1 MEAKSVWNIQWM
13 EEILHQLMVYP
24 LYIYTYIYIF
34 VGFQQVSKI
43 QSAGFLPSVGVR
55 FAFWQP
61 RNLASRPE
69 IRHENLRCSVVHIRK
84 TGGYQRQ
91 GSELSQV
98 GDILR
103 VRFLFSSIL
112 QPSDDSHLMSL
123 LLLLCIHFFLVVP
136 SRCYANEWPGVLW
149 MQLVAPWRFS
159 RGNSLTDDMTGP
171 AGSYQRWCKNS
182 RLLWDTG
189 FLGLGLWLIM
199 GSYDGHIL
207 IVCSWYPDVAAGDL
221 HIGWSSPGIVSG
233 LCGYESNLRNHKIVS
248 FRLKTGIFF
257 LPQRGGMFMS
267 APAPN

>member
-1 MEAKSVWNIQWM
+1 MLKNSPQKNGSEVGLEHTVDGRNPAPIDGLSLI
-13 EEILHQLMVYP
+13 
-24 LYIYTYIYIF
+24 YIYTYIYIF

-136 SRCYANEWPGVLW
+136 SRCYANEWPGVL
-149 MQLVAPWRFS
+149 
-159 RGNSLTDDMTGP
+159 
-171 AGSYQRWCKNS
+171 
-182 RLLWDTG
+182 
-189 FLGLGLWLIM
+189 
-199 GSYDGHIL
+199 
-207 IVCSWYPDVAAGDL
+207 
-221 HIGWSSPGIVSG
+221 
-233 LCGYESNLRNHKIVS
+233 
-248 FRLKTGIFF
+248 
-257 LPQRGGMFMS
+257 
-267 APAPN
+267 

>member
-1 MEAKSVWNIQWM
+1 MLKNSPQKKWKRSRFGTYSGWKKSCTNWWFIPY
-13 EEILHQLMVYP
+13 I
-24 LYIYTYIYIF
+24 YIYTRIYIYIF

-123 LLLLCIHFFLVVP
+123 LLLLCIHFFFWWFPRVVTRM
-136 SRCYANEWPGVLW
+136 SGQACYE
-149 MQLVAPWRFS
+149 
-159 RGNSLTDDMTGP
+159 
-171 AGSYQRWCKNS
+171 
-182 RLLWDTG
+182 
-189 FLGLGLWLIM
+189 
-199 GSYDGHIL
+199 
-207 IVCSWYPDVAAGDL
+207 CSWWRHGGSLGGTASLMTWQVQQVHINGDAKTPDCCGTR
-221 HIGWSSPGIVSG
+221 VS
-233 LCGYESNLRNHKIVS
+233 
-248 FRLKTGIFF
+248 
-257 LPQRGGMFMS
+257 
-267 APAPN
+267 

>member
-24 LYIYTYIYIF
+24 LILYIF
-34 VGFQQVSKI
+34 VGFQQVSTI
-43 QSAGFLPSVGVR
+43 QGAGFLPSVGVR

-123 LLLLCIHFFLVVP
+123 LLLLCIHFFFGGSLALLREVARRAMNAVGG
-136 SRCYANEWPGVLW
+136 AMEVLSGG
-149 MQLVAPWRFS
+149 A
-159 RGNSLTDDMTGP
+159 SLT
-171 AGSYQRWCKNS
+171 
-182 RLLWDTG
+182 
-189 FLGLGLWLIM
+189 
-199 GSYDGHIL
+199 
-207 IVCSWYPDVAAGDL
+207 
-221 HIGWSSPGIVSG
+221 
-233 LCGYESNLRNHKIVS
+233 
-248 FRLKTGIFF
+248 
-257 LPQRGGMFMS
+257 
-267 APAPN
+267 